1 MKHIT
6 TILYTRSF
14 RQKALRIL
22 LCTLLL
28 QFTACKKFLDV
39 VPDNIATIDNA
50 FTMRAEAEKY
60 LFTCYSYLPKSA
72 DFGANPALLS
82 GDEFWMVRPYS
93 TDESPWQIAQGFL
106 SANVIYMSQWS
117 YYFRGLRDCNIFL
130 DNINKVVD
138 MRQPEKDRWTAEVK
152 FLKAYYHWVLLR
164 MYGPVPIIDHNLP
177 ISSPIQ
183 ETQVPRLHV
192 DTVFNYISR
201 LLDTAAIGLPE
212 LITDRSTELG
222 RLTKPIA
229 LSIKARILVTAASPL
244 FNGNPDYTGFKN
256 YDGTPLFNPAYDPNK
271 WTKAVD
277 ACKAAI
283 TECEKMG
290 MLLYT
295 FDQLGV
301 ILSDTMTRQ
310 MSLRNSVCEEWN
322 PEIIWNN
329 SNSMNYDMQRQMM
342 PRLDPARI
350 GNESVVG
357 SVAPTMKIADQFYT
371 DKGVPINEDNT
382 WDYANRLKL
391 RTATKA
397 EGELIQEGYTTAATH
412 FNREPRFYADLAFD
426 GAIWSMQKKTFHI
439 ESKAGQWQTRKN
451 IYDNNVTGYFCKKM
465 INWKNEI
472 LEGQGLYVKTYSW
485 PEMRLADLYL
495 LYAEALN
502 EQSGPEAEAFKYI
515 DKVRARAGLPTVQTA
530 WTNYS
535 KQPGKFQTKEGF
547 RQIIHQERL
556 IELSFEGA
564 RFWDL
569 RRWKKSMEEL
579 NKPVTGWDVDQSD
592 PAFYYRVRTLFRQT
606 FQTRNYFWPLDSW
619 DLLNNPKLV
628 QNFGW

>member
-1 MKHIT
+1 MKRTIT
-6 TILYTRSF
+6 LY
-14 RQKALRIL
+14 I
-22 LCTLLL
+22 CLLL
-28 QFTACKKFLDV
+28 LSTSSCKKFLDV
-39 VPDNIATIDNA
+39 VPDNVATIDNA

-60 LFTCYSYLPKSA
+60 LFTCYSYLPYSS
-72 DFGANPALLS
+72 DISGNPAIAA

-93 TDESPWQIAQGFL
+93 TGDAPWQIALGFQNANNVYL
-106 SANVIYMSQWS
+106 SIWTD
-117 YYFRGLRDCNIFL
+117 YFKALRDCNIFL
-130 DNINKVVD
+130 DNIHKVVD
-138 MRQPEKDRWTAEVK
+138 MRQPEKDRWIAEVK

-164 MYGPVPIIDHNLP
+164 QYGPIPVIRYNLP
-177 ISSPIQ
+177 ISSSAEDTKIPREPI
-183 ETQVPRLHV
+183 
-192 DTVFNYISR
+192 DTIVNYIAA
-201 LLDTAAIGLPE
+201 LLDTAATGLPE
-212 LITDRSTELG
+212 IIADRSTELG
-222 RLTKPIA
+222 RMTKPIA
-229 LSIKARILVTAASPL
+229 LAIKARVLTTAASPL
-244 FNGNPDYTGFKN
+244 FNGNADYSGFKN
-256 YDGTPLFNPAYDPNK
+256 IDGTPFFNPTYDANK
-271 WTKAVD
+271 WKIAAD

-283 TECEKMG
+283 DECESVG

-295 FDQLGV
+295 FGQLGV
-301 ILSDTMTRQ
+301 TLSETLTRQ
-310 MSLRNSVCEEWN
+310 MSIRNSTCEQWN

-329 SNSMNYDMQRQMM
+329 PNSGTYEIQRQSM

-350 GNESVVG
+350 GNESVLG
-357 SVAPTMKIADQFYT
+357 SLAPTMKVAEQFYS
-371 DKGVPINEDNT
+371 DKGVPITEDKT
-382 WDYANRLKL
+382 WDYAGRLQL

-397 EGELIQEGYTTAATH
+397 EGELIQEGYTTAAMH

-426 GAIWSMQKKTFHI
+426 GAIWMMQKKTFHI

-451 IYDNNVTGYFCKKM
+451 IYDNNVTGYFAKKLV
-465 INWKNEI
+465 NWKNEI
-472 LEGQGLYVKTYSW
+472 LEGQSVYIESYAW

-502 EQSGPEAEAFKYI
+502 ETGGPQPEAFKYI
-515 DKVRARAGLPTVQTA
+515 DKVRERAGIPDVQTA

-547 RQIIHQERL
+547 RQIIQQERL
-556 IELSFEGA
+556 IELAMEGS

-592 PAFYYRVRTLFRQT
+592 QMFYYRIRTLYRQT
-606 FQTRNYFWPLDSW
+606 FQTRNYFWPLDNW